1 MTRMQ
6 VRALW
11 IILGLLTFLPCAA
24 WAQVEAKLLSTTK
37 SIQPGGQTT
46 LVLRLDHEPTWH
58 TYWKNPGT
66 GLPTSIT
73 FDLPEGWS
81 AGDIQWPT
89 PHLVKDTAGNVTGHG
104 YEDVLL
110 LPITLTAPA
119 SAQAGSML
127 PIQAKAK
134 WLMCAKVCI
143 PGKADLTLDLP
154 VRTEAPGATAT
165 AEMLAKVSF
174 PQTTDGWQVTANHSG
189 TQATVH
195 VAAPEA
201 IADLRFFPAEKF
213 VQHDVPQTSLVSGN
227 KAKITMGLSAGRE
240 VSAALDGVLA
250 FHDEQGGYRS
260 IAISTP
266 FVDAQQAEAIAG
278 TAGLTASSTSAD
290 GDKATQAGDTPSL
303 SLGLLLFAF
312 VGGLILNL
320 MPCVFP
326 VLGIKI
332 VGFVEQAGNDRRKIT
347 MHSLI
352 FTLGV
357 VLSFWVLAGLLA
369 ALREGGESLGWGFQL
384 QSAPFVFVL
393 AMIMLVFALN
403 LSGLFDIGN
412 RATTIG
418 QDLQNQEGLA
428 GSFFTGVLA
437 TVVATPCSA
446 PFLASALGATLTLP
460 IWQSFVVFT
469 VIGLGLSLPYL
480 LLSIFPGLV
489 NMLPRPG
496 RWMETFK
503 QLMAFPLYATVAYLM
518 WVLAG
523 QVEAN
528 NFLNAMFAL
537 VLVAVA
543 MWLYGRYAGL
553 SASAKSKGMAITAAL
568 VLLGCSVYLGWPKS
582 LEKLDVVWEPW
593 SAERV
598 TELRAEGRP
607 IYVDFTARWCATC
620 QVNKKVVFSSQKV
633 RDYFDANNVA
643 TLKADWTNSDAI
655 ITAELERWNRSAVPF
670 NLAYPADGAEPKELP
685 EILTPGIV
693 LEAYQTP

>member
-1 MTRMQ
+1 MTHRY
-6 VRALW
+6 VRSLW
-11 IILGLLTFLPCAA
+11 MILGLLVLLPSLA
-24 WAQVEAKLLSTTK
+24 WAQVEASLSATTQ

-46 LVLRLDHEPTWH
+46 LVLRLDHERTWH

-73 FDLPEGWS
+73 FDLPKGWS
-81 AGDIQWPT
+81 AGEIQWPT
-89 PHLVKDTAGNVTGHG
+89 PHLVKDTSGNVTGHG

-110 LPITLTAPA
+110 LPITLTA
-119 SAQAGSML
+119 SAAAQEGSTSS
-127 PIQAKAK
+127 IQANAK

-143 PGKADLTLDLP
+143 PGKAALSLALP
-154 VRTEAPGATAT
+154 VAAETPAATST
-165 AEMLAKVSF
+165 AAMLAKVSF
-174 PQTTDGWQVTANHSG
+174 PEAADGWQLAAHRTD
-189 TQATVH
+189 TTATVH
-195 VAAPEA
+195 AQAPEA
-201 IADLRFFPAEKF
+201 VTDVRFFPAEKF
-213 VQHDVPQTSLVSGN
+213 VQHDVPQTLVASGN
-227 KAKITMGLSAGRE
+227 KAKVSMGLSQGRA
-240 VSAALDGVLA
+240 VSDTLTGVLA
-250 FHDEQGGYRS
+250 FHDQSGAYRS
-260 IAISTP
+260 VPVRAP
-266 FVDAQQAEAIAG
+266 FVSEAQAETEAG
-278 TAGLTASSTSAD
+278 TAGLVAEASTTGGTA
-290 GDKATQAGDTPSL
+290 GTQAAAEL
-303 SLGLLLFAF
+303 SIGLLLFAF

-332 VGFVEQAGNDRRKIT
+332 VGFVEQAGNDRKKIT

-357 VLSFWVLAGLLA
+357 VLSFWVLAALLA

-393 AMIMLVFALN
+393 AIIMLVFALN

-412 RATTIG
+412 RATSIG

-480 LLSIFPGLV
+480 LLSVFPGLV
-489 NMLPRPG
+489 NRLPRPG

-553 SASAKSKGMAITAAL
+553 SASAKSKGIAIAL
-568 VLLGCSVYLGWPKS
+568 ALALLGGSVYLGWPKS
-582 LEKLDVVWEPW
+582 LSKLDVVWEPW
-593 SAERV
+593 STERV
-598 TELRAEGRP
+598 AALRAEGRP

-633 RDYFDANNVA
+633 RDYFEANNVA
-643 TLKADWTNSDAI
+643 TLKADWTNSDAT

-670 NLAYPADGAEPKELP
+670 NLAYPADGGEPKELP

-693 LEAYQTP
+693 LKAYQTP